1 MAAKTAAQNSKE
13 YRARRKAKAAALGV
27 KLLAVEVSAGVE
39 QRLGIVM
46 KAQGFEQFEELFQT
60 LALNLIDAPPDLAAR
75 MLKRPSAS
83 EFQIKPKHA
92 RQLREFA
99 ETGEPDDGDQE

>member
-1 MAAKTAAQNSKE
+1 MAAKTAAQNAKE
-13 YRARRKAKAAALGV
+13 YRARKKAKATALGV
-27 KLLAVEVSAGVE
+27 KCLPVEVSTGVE
-39 QRLGIVM
+39 QRLAGLM

-60 LALNLIDAPPDLAAR
+60 LALNLLAAAPEVSEF
-75 MLKRPSAS
+75 MLRRPIAS
-83 EFQIKPKHA
+83 EFKIKPKHA